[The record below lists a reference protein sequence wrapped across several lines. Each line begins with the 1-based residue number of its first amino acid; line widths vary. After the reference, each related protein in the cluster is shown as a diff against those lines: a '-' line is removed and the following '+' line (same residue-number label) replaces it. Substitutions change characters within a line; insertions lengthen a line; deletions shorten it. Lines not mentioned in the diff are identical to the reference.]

1 VSKSEPL
8 KPELELLGRF
18 TVTLADPL
26 ELGQTP
32 WGRRR
37 IIGITGGRFAGPRLA
52 GEILPG
58 GADWQVVHADG
69 AATIDTRYTL
79 RTDDGA
85 LVFLA
90 TKGVR
95 YGPSEVLAALA
106 ERDDVDPAS
115 YYFKVGLTFEVAD
128 PAYEWLNRTVA
139 IGSAVRHPDAVIYD
153 AYTVS

>member
-1 VSKSEPL
+1 MSEPL
-8 KPELELLGRF
+8 APGLELLARF

-26 ELGQTP
+26 EIGDTP

-37 IIGITGGRFAGPRLA
+37 VIGITGGRFAGPRLS

-69 AATIDTRYTL
+69 SASIDTRYTL
-79 RTDDGA
+79 RTDDGV
-85 LVFLA
+85 LVSLA
-90 TKGVR
+90 TRGVR
-95 YGPSEVLAALA
+95 HGPPEVLAALA

-128 PAYEWLNRTVA
+128 PAYGWLNRVVA
-139 IGSAVRHPDAVIYD
+139 VGSAVRHPDAVIYD
-153 AYTVS
+153 AYAVT